1 MSNSFA
7 VEDARKEAG
16 YLQILFRLISLR
28 DKKIITDA
36 EFDRS
41 VEYYKNMLKPE
52 GAWEFLYR
60 KPYSPPDKK

>member
-36 EFDRS
+36 EFDRP
-41 VEYYKNMLKPE
+41 VEYYKKYAQTRRRVGVLIQKTLLSS
-52 GAWEFLYR
+52 G
-60 KPYSPPDKK
+60 